1 MTESKGLLKI
11 LKIII
16 LSALVILMGAIVV
29 GCAESTGNDTAPSNE
44 DNENG
49 QQSNLSEEEIVLK
62 YAHVVPETHATHLA
76 SVEFKEEVEKMSDG
90 RLKIEIY
97 PNGQLYPS
105 EREGIEATILGN
117 LDMMLIGAPALAG
130 FDPRF
135 MVLDL
140 PYLFDSK
147 EQAFEALD
155 GDLGTE
161 LNEVMAE
168 IGLTNLGWGD
178 NGYKNMGSSKGPI
191 YSVDDFDGLKVRVME
206 NQLYQDTFTELGA
219 IAEPHAFGEL
229 YSALQQGVFDAADQ
243 PIHLMWSNKFHEVLP
258 HYTLTEHV
266 YASAPAIINS
276 DVFNELP
283 EDLRQ
288 ILVEAGDKVFNNSYR
303 KLADQQEIE
312 KLEELKEDG
321 LNVYELTPEQK
332 NKIKEAVLPIYDKYE
347 DQIGKELIEL
357 ARSYSK

>member
-1 MTESKGLLKI
+1 MKSMKKLLISAVFI
-11 LKIII
+11 LLIG
-16 LSALVILMGAIVV
+16 VIV
-29 GCAESTGNDTAPSNE
+29 GCSDSASNE
-44 DNENG
+44 EESNG
-49 QQSNLSEEEIVLK
+49 NTTDGSAEGEYVLS

-76 SVEFKEEVEKMSDG
+76 SVEFKEEVEEMSDG
-90 RLKIEIY
+90 RLEIDIY

-117 LDMMLIGAPALAG
+117 LDMMVIGAPAIAS

-140 PYLFDSK
+140 PFLFNSK
-147 EQAFEALD
+147 EEAYEALD
-155 GDLGTE
+155 GELGDK
-161 LNEVMAE
+161 LNAVMEE

-178 NGYKNMGSSKGPI
+178 NGYKNMASSKGPT

-206 NQLYQDTFTELGA
+206 NQLYQDTFGELGA
-219 IAEPHAFGEL
+219 NADPHAFGEL

-243 PIHLMWSNKFHEVLP
+243 PIHLMASNKFHEVLP

-266 YASAPAIINS
+266 YASAPAFINT

-283 EDLRQ
+283 EDLQQ

-303 KLADQQEIE
+303 DLADEQEAE

-332 NKIKEAVLPIYDKYE
+332 EELKEATAPIYEKYE
-347 DQIGKELIEL
+347 EEIGKELIDL
-357 ARSYSK
+357 AKNYSN